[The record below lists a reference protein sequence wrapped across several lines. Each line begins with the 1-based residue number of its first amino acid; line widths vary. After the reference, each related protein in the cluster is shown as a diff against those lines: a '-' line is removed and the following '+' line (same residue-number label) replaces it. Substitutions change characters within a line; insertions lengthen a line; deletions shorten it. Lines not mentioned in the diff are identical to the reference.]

1 MFDIGFSELI
11 LVFIIGLVVLGPQRL
26 PVAVKTVVG
35 WIRALRSLAANVQN
49 ELAQE
54 LKLQELQDSLK
65 KVEEAS
71 KNSLSPEL
79 KASMEELKQS
89 AESMKRTY
97 LGENEKADDEAN
109 TIHNPLVKNAEDSHE
124 GVTPAA
130 ADHQASAP
138 AQAPEAAT
146 SAAPQPAVQQEQH
159 TPVVHVSPAA
169 SDMAAA
175 HSATVRVA
183 EPAASGV
190 AQVAETVSPVASDA
204 AVAPSAAVHVAEPA
218 ASGVAQVAEPASS
231 AASNAAVAKSATAR
245 AAEAPAAASAPY
257 ETAAGK
263 PDAASNTA
271 PAAAPEKPKAVKDEA
286 PTLSS
291 RAPVSTT
298 QPDER

>member
-11 LVFIIGLVVLGPQRL
+11 LVFVIGLVVLGPQRL

-71 KNSLSPEL
+71 REHLTPEL

-89 AESMKRTY
+89 AESMKRSY

-109 TIHNPLVKNAEDSHE
+109 TIHNPLVKNAESHE

-138 AQAPEAAT
+138 AQTPVADSASSSAVPAAQA
-146 SAAPQPAVQQEQH
+146 SAASVSTAQPAAASSA
-159 TPVVHVSPAA
+159 PVVHVS
-169 SDMAAA
+169 
-175 HSATVRVA
+175 
-183 EPAASGV
+183 
-190 AQVAETVSPVASDA
+190 
-204 AVAPSAAVHVAEPA
+204 
-218 ASGVAQVAEPASS
+218 S
-231 AASNAAVAKSATAR
+231 AASTPPSAVA
-245 AAEAPAAASAPY
+245 EANEPPAAASAPY
-257 ETAAGK
+257 EVGTTAAPEGV
-263 PDAASNTA
+263 T
-271 PAAAPEKPKAVKDEA
+271 PAAAPLQKKPAATDEL
-286 PTLSS
+286 PPLSS

-298 QPDER
+298 PPDER